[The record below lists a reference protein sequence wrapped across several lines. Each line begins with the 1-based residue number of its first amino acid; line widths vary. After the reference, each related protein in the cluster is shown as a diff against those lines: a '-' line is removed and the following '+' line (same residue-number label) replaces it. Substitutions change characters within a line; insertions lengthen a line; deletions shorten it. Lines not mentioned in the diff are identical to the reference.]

1 MSKYKLL
8 SVKQFFVLFLIIN
21 YTFLIINSVKAQDI
35 HYTQFTLQAQQ
46 QSPAATGNFDGD
58 YRFAA
63 LYRNQW
69 ATINV
74 PYNTLGF
81 SFDMKAY
88 ETKKYNSFLGA
99 GATFFFDQAGDA
111 HYRTF
116 YAQIPLAYTL
126 YFPLKNNSTIKIGA
140 GIYAG
145 ILQKSLNIN
154 QLQFDNQFT
163 GEVYDANIPIA
174 ENFGQLNFLKPDI
187 GMGYHMAFNIKQKSE
202 FGVAFGAHHLNNI
215 QESFIDDGLSLK
227 LQKRFAI
234 PAYYKY
240 TFNKKWEVQLDY
252 LFQTQNTLN
261 EHLFGAIAS
270 YYIKNNG
277 PAKTAFEFGSYYRYQ
292 DAVSTIIR
300 YRKNNFLTGF
310 AYDINIS
317 NLKAASNTYGGIEL
331 GLVYTIKKIKEPEI
345 KHKRKCFVF

>member
-1 MSKYKLL
+1 M
-8 SVKQFFVLFLIIN
+8 FNFLC
-21 YTFLIINSVKAQDI
+21 LKAQDI
-35 HYTQFTLQAQQ
+35 HYTQFTLQPQQ
-46 QSPAATGNFDGD
+46 QSPAFTGNFDGD

-69 ATINV
+69 ATVNV

-99 GATFFFDQAGDA
+99 GASFFFDQAGDA
-111 HYRTF
+111 QYRTF

-126 YFPLKNNSTIKIGA
+126 YFPLKNKSTIKIGA

-145 ILQKSLNIN
+145 ILHKSLNTN
-154 QLQFDNQFT
+154 NLQFDNQFN
-163 GEVYDANIPIA
+163 GDVYDASIPIA
-174 ENFGQLNFLKPDI
+174 ENFSQLSFLKPDI
-187 GMGYHMAFNIKQKSE
+187 GMGYNLAFNIKQKSE
-202 FGVAFGAHHLNNI
+202 FGVAVGMHHLNNI
-215 QESFIDDGLSLK
+215 QESFIEDNVSLQ
-227 LQKRFAI
+227 LQKRYAL

-252 LFQTQNTLN
+252 LFQTQNTLK
-261 EHLFGAIAS
+261 EHVFGAVAS

-277 PAKTAFEFGSYYRYQ
+277 PAKTAFEFGSYYRWQ
-292 DAVSTIIR
+292 DAVSTIVR

-317 NLKAASNTYGGIEL
+317 DLKAATNTYGGIEL
-331 GLVYTIKKIKEPEI
+331 GFVYIIKNLKEPEI
-345 KHKRKCFVF
+345 KNKRKCIVF